1 MVCSRFQLKMKTFL
15 DGHLIT
21 THNSGVGRFFDI
33 QKRQTAKLNVINSM
47 NLMFFQL
54 WFFLCRVWR
63 VTMTACHS
71 RVGTCWCVKTCSTG
85 VFFLPVS
92 TPAKV
97 KVSNKNNKLHTN
109 RWTIDFFHISSLWLW
124 FSVVQSGKH
133 KKNVSHE
140 RMMRWPMNISIWI
153 LSLPCISH
161 ISCLVV
167 PISKMQHYFA
177 FFAQHSQLM
186 CFAARNLLF
195 HFQ

>member
-1 MVCSRFQLKMKTFL
+1 MWSRFQLKMKTFL

-33 QKRQTAKLNVINSM
+33 QKRHTVKLNMINSM

-97 KVSNKNNKLHTN
+97 KVNNKNNKLHTN

-133 KKNVSHE
+133 KKKTYRTREWWDDQWIFQFGSYRWRVSAV
-140 RMMRWPMNISIWI
+140 NISHVWLHRFRKCNNI
-153 LSLPCISH
+153 SLFLRSTRN
-161 ISCLVV
+161 SCFSL
-167 PISKMQHYFA
+167 QET
-177 FFAQHSQLM
+177 
-186 CFAARNLLF
+186 
-195 HFQ
+195 